1 MYHRLLFHVNLFM
14 VWFIHLSIEDDN
26 NLIMKIYNAE
36 HELKYLKRNIGQ
48 EIEHFRENEAEFMK
62 IKHQINMQLSGE
74 IQTIDEYLMC
84 RSELYRSIELKILM
98 GELINRIDMEERIHE
113 TNVSNSDI
121 MKKCFSEEQSVY
133 AKLVDEYRNKKCRLP
148 VSNNI
153 HDIEVIEY
161 LILKRFYYVRVF
173 NKELFHHQFLWKML
187 EEMKKQL
194 PN

>member
-1 MYHRLLFHVNLFM
+1 MVPLTNRYSTFDDINTTKNLVSIATRTKKMYHRLLFHVNLFM

-26 NLIMKIYNAE
+26 NLIMKIDNAE
-36 HELKYLKRNIGQ
+36 HELKYLK
-48 EIEHFRENEAEFMK
+48 
-62 IKHQINMQLSGE
+62 HQINMELSTE
-74 IQTIDEYLMC
+74 NQTIDEYLMC
-84 RSELYRSIELKILM
+84 RSKQYRSIELKILM
-98 GELINRIDMEERIHE
+98 RE
-113 TNVSNSDI
+113 
-121 MKKCFSEEQSVY
+121 
-133 AKLVDEYRNKKCRLP
+133 LVDEYRNKKCRLP